1 LQSIACGAE
10 YPPQRPLK
18 PTIPR
23 QAKGRATKIRP
34 KSGVTDGGNGYQA
47 HSMDHLERPDRRND
61 GLWHE
66 TLSSLVLVAGTLFL
80 VFLISLFGRV

>member
-1 LQSIACGAE
+1 MRRPVPARAS
-10 YPPQRPLK
+10 PQTDHALPGHGW
-18 PTIPR
+18 T
-23 QAKGRATKIRP
+23 TKIRP
-34 KSGVTDGGNGYQA
+34 KSGVTEGGNGYQA